1 MSSNKYVPPH
11 MRNKPQ
17 VQEEERKPR
26 YQNTRRY
33 EKPRW
38 QVLEEEEEI
47 KRKQKQEQGMEDND
61 QNFPSLSTS
70 VVKTAFVKKSFAEI
84 ALAGHEKS
92 EQEAT
97 KKSIEEKY
105 RTERF
110 NVPLPIFHN
119 VRNFVEPEDDG
130 SMDEPKTHQTQDDW
144 ITVDRKK
151 HRNKKT
157 IEEIVKEDE
166 QEQLNEENTVWS
178 EQLEEHQ
185 TCWDERY

>member
-11 MRNKPQ
+11 LRNKPQ
-17 VQEEERKPR
+17 VEEERKPK

-38 QVLEEEEEI
+38 QVLEEEEEAN
-47 KRKQKQEQGMEDND
+47 RKQKQEQGMVDND
-61 QNFPSLSTS
+61 ENFPSLSTT
-70 VVKTAFVKKSFAEI
+70 VVKTHSVKKSFAEI

-92 EQEAT
+92 EQEAM

-130 SMDEPKTHQTQDDW
+130 ITDQPNSHQTQDDW

-151 HRNKKT
+151 HRNKKS
-157 IEEIVKEDE
+157 IEEIIEGE
-166 QEQLNEENTVWS
+166 EHQEQVNQENTVWG